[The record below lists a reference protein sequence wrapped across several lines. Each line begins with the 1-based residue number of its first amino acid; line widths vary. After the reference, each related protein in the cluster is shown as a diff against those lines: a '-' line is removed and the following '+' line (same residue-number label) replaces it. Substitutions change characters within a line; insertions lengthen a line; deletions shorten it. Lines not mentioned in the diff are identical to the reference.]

1 MFRALVKG
9 CALAACVVS
18 LPACLAAQE
27 VVHALTG
34 TVSSIDQAT
43 HSISVL
49 QDVGGDTTYH
59 DLTNPKTRVD
69 FDKKVQAL
77 TISADAFKDKG
88 AYVIVFYFGMDE
100 NRTAVAIKN
109 LGSGPFSSTVGTVK
123 DFDRGRSVTV
133 KDESGAVQTFKI
145 TPDTVAEAGS
155 GVVEGTRFSVGR
167 GDQVRIVSSVQ
178 GGSPTALFIRPR

>member
-9 CALAACVVS
+9 CVLAACVVS
-18 LPACLAAQE
+18 VPVCVAGQE

-34 TVSSIDQAT
+34 TVSSIDQAS

-59 DLTNPKTRVD
+59 DMTNSKAKVD
-69 FDKKVQAL
+69 FDKKVQAM

-109 LGSGPFSSTVGTVK
+109 LGSGPFASTVGTVT

-145 TPDTVAEAGS
+145 NSDTIAEAGS
-155 GVVEGTRFSVGR
+155 GVIEGTRFSAGH
-167 GDQVRIVSSVQ
+167 GDQVRIVSAVQ